1 MSEKIV
7 QNWLQIAE
15 YDLKTAKAMLRSRR
29 YLYVAFTC
37 QQSIEKILKALY
49 VKEKEETP
57 PYTHNLTKLI
67 YNLSIS
73 KQITEE
79 QIKTL
84 EYFNS
89 YYIETRYSEEI
100 NELNKHLT
108 RSRAKKLLSD
118 AEELFT
124 WLKKKI

>member
-7 QNWLQIAE
+7 QNCLQIAE

>member
-100 NELNKHLT
+100 NDLNKHLT

>member
-7 QNWLQIAE
+7 KNWLQIAE
-15 YDLKTAKAMLRSRR
+15 YDLITAKAMLRSRR

-49 VKEKEETP
+49 VKEKEEAP
-57 PYTHNLTKLI
+57 PYTHNLIKLI

-89 YYIETRYSEEI
+89 YYIETILRR
-100 NELNKHLT
+100 N
-108 RSRAKKLLSD
+108 R
-118 AEELFT
+118 
-124 WLKKKI
+124 